1 MSINSDPPK
10 ITLDPRWKA
19 ARTLVQSGRQGAVDM
34 FATLVEETIARH
46 SDTSI
51 EAAACFYEYG
61 NTLFRAAAAKTADD
75 EQQHALQDDQNA
87 KEAAAT
93 AAEARLE
100 QQGANAKP
108 AAKDAMHTKTG
119 TDTAQDKDETKGT
132 DADEKEEKTGTEE
145 AQDKDNTTTATKQ
158 HIKERTDNI
167 VNQYEEGPDD
177 DDIHLAL
184 EMMENAYSIFEEK
197 AQQHPENDWIQDQLP
212 RVLQGLGD
220 VLRELHRMADAAD
233 AYSRALP
240 YREEFVER
248 HDKERDLTLEHLKN
262 RRLLVEANILVAE
275 ALLGCEHGQ
284 HVVTSET
291 KDMLVTADERV
302 DYARGYYDKARDEFQ
317 ETVLL
322 MGRIAAIVP
331 REELETEKENVCFAA
346 TLLMGVGETLAV
358 FDEAA
363 EQRRE
368 QPAAKKLKAT

>member
-1 MSINSDPPK
+1 
-10 ITLDPRWKA
+10 
-19 ARTLVQSGRQGAVDM
+19 
-34 FATLVEETIARH
+34 
-46 SDTSI
+46 
-51 EAAACFYEYG
+51 
-61 NTLFRAAAAKTADD
+61 
-75 EQQHALQDDQNA
+75 
-87 KEAAAT
+87 
-93 AAEARLE
+93 
-100 QQGANAKP
+100 
-108 AAKDAMHTKTG
+108 
-119 TDTAQDKDETKGT
+119 
-132 DADEKEEKTGTEE
+132 
-145 AQDKDNTTTATKQ
+145 
-158 HIKERTDNI
+158 
-167 VNQYEEGPDD
+167 
-177 DDIHLAL
+177 
-184 EMMENAYSIFEEK
+184 
-197 AQQHPENDWIQDQLP
+197 
-212 RVLQGLGD
+212 
-220 VLRELHRMADAAD
+220 MADAAD